1 LDRAANVNYWDR
13 HSGSTALSAT
23 SYIGSLSVVR
33 DHLKVVRALLNYQGV
48 RANIQ
53 NNHACTALIKES
65 FNCHSELVQA
75 LLNHDGVYVNVQEDD
90 GDTGLICACYDGHVE
105 VILPHVMD
113 ATSAYLAEFPWSTS
127 SDACHP
133 TKVGCQRRCFLGGR

>member
-1 LDRAANVNYWDR
+1 MNYWDR

-53 NNHACTALIKES
+53 NNHGSTALIKAS
-65 FNCHSELVQA
+65 FNGHSELVQA
-75 LLNHDGVYVNVQEDD
+75 LLNHDGVYVNIQDD
-90 GDTGLICACYDGHVE
+90 YMPTSR
-105 VILPHVMD
+105 MMM
-113 ATSAYLAEFPWSTS
+113 ATQVSFVHATTAMW
-127 SDACHP
+127 
-133 TKVGCQRRCFLGGR
+133 K